1 MLQNIPTHVIAGPL
15 GAGKTSLIKHLLA
28 QKPADE
34 RWAILINEF
43 GQIGLDAAL
52 LSTAEDGIALGEVA
66 GGCLCCVNGAPF
78 QIGLGRLLRK
88 AKPDRLFIE
97 PSGLGHPVQ
106 LMTQLREAPWVGV
119 LAVQPAVMVLDA
131 LALAAGRALPQA
143 QLQALPVAGLLVLN
157 KSASLD
163 TAARQTIIEA
173 LPSHLTYWTE
183 LAALPLDRLPG
194 VETRAIDAVDNFV
207 TPRTLAQ
214 LPAVWTDPMTP
225 ICLSQAQAQGWSIG
239 WRWHP
244 ERVFDASKMR
254 KWLQSLDWQRAKLVI
269 HSQRGWISG
278 NALDGGEF
286 AWLASEWRK
295 DSRVELIFSEP
306 QDPGLLSAQLAD
318 CIV

>member
-1 MLQNIPTHVIAGPL
+1 
-15 GAGKTSLIKHLLA
+15 
-28 QKPADE
+28 
-34 RWAILINEF
+34 
-43 GQIGLDAAL
+43 
-52 LSTAEDGIALGEVA
+52 
-66 GGCLCCVNGAPF
+66 
-78 QIGLGRLLRK
+78 
-88 AKPDRLFIE
+88 
-97 PSGLGHPVQ
+97 
-106 LMTQLREAPWVGV
+106 EAPWIGV
-119 LAVQPAVMVLDA
+119 LALQPAVMVLDA

-173 LPSHLTYWTE
+173 LPSHSTYWTE

-254 KWLQSLDWQRAKLVI
+254 NWLQSLDWQRAKLVI